1 MTLGVVILANRKS
14 ALIPVFCQPAVV
26 RATRL
31 AAEVSD
37 RVWVLASEEVCQGL
51 KEVWNR
57 FPAVVQIIMIP
68 QGGNL
73 NLPVRPF
80 EDDRPLIILKAQAIW
95 DRRSLAAFLALA
107 QAGVESVADWGGVL
121 PASRWAAILPG
132 WAQGPDSPSASS
144 AAPLP
149 YLLPS
154 GEAGLRE
161 AESRLIDALAEST
174 RESDGF
180 LTRMVDRRISR
191 RISPWLARWGVRPNW
206 ITLMGT
212 LIGLTGAWLLSQVTY
227 EAHLAGT
234 LMFLAA
240 VIFDGVDGEVARLA
254 LQESV
259 FGHYLDIVTDNLV
272 HVAVFVGLALGLSRA
287 TGNVSYLYVLLGLLG
302 GFGLCALS
310 VYQILLKAEGS
321 ERDSRITRWLGF
333 LVNRDFAYLLVA
345 LALLDRLAFFLWG
358 AMIGS
363 YVFAVS
369 LWVLGRHSR

>member
-1 MTLGVVILANRKS
+1 MLLGVVILANRES
-14 ALIPVFCQPAVV
+14 ALFPVFRQPAVV
-26 RATRL
+26 RAARL
-31 AAEVSD
+31 AAEFSD
-37 RVWVLASEEVCQGL
+37 QVWVLASEEVSQGL
-51 KEVWNR
+51 KEVGHR
-57 FPAVVQIIMIP
+57 FPAAIQIIMIP

-80 EDDRPLIILKAQAIW
+80 EGDRPLIILKAQAIW
-95 DRRSLAAFLALA
+95 DRRSFSAFLAQA
-107 QAGVESVADWGGVL
+107 QAGIEAVADWGGVL
-121 PASRWAAILPG
+121 PAARWAAILPE

-144 AAPLP
+144 GDPFP

-154 GEAGLRE
+154 GEAGPRE
-161 AESRLIDALAEST
+161 AESRLINALAEAT

-191 RISPWLARWGVRPNW
+191 RISPWLARWGIRPNW

-212 LIGLTGAWLLSQVTY
+212 LIGLTGAWLLSQATY

-240 VIFDGVDGEVARLA
+240 VIVDGVDGEVARLA

-259 FGHYLDIVTDNLV
+259 FGHYLDIITDNLV

-287 TGNVSYLYVLLGLLG
+287 TGDASYLYALLGLLG

-321 ERDSRITRWLGF
+321 QKGSRITRWLGV
-333 LVNRDFAYLLVA
+333 LANRDFAYLLVA
-345 LALLDRLAFFLWG
+345 LALINRLAFFLWG

-369 LWVLGRHSR
+369 LWVLGRRSL